1 MFESNSLSAM
11 YHLRDLERRFAEPE
25 LRPYRRKPVGVRG
38 SQSWSANGVHGLLA
52 YAIVMLAVGGAFWL

>member
-25 LRPYRRKPVGVRG
+25 LRPYHRKPAGVPC
-38 SQSWSANGVHGLLA
+38 SPSWSVNGVNGLLA
-52 YAIVMLAVGGAFWL
+52 YAIVMLAVGGAFWF